1 MKPREFGKPVLTEL
15 HHFSDASTSGYGQCS
30 YVRLKNSANEIA
42 CAFVMGKSRVVP
54 VKPVT
59 IPRLELAAAVMSIKV
74 ASVLN
79 QELDFE
85 NIKHVY
91 WTDSKVVL
99 GYISNEARR
108 FHVYVANRVQQIKAH
123 SNTSQW
129 KYVNSSENPADIAS
143 RGLNADEL
151 VNNSVWLKGPE
162 FLWKPDV
169 SMTEPETFMVDPS
182 DPELKGIQSLSC
194 STESS
199 EPFSLLER
207 LEYFSSWHCARRA
220 VALCQRFIA
229 KLRQR
234 VSEKSK
240 METSGSQKKGSY
252 NCTLTVEEIGRAELE
267 IIRHVQAHSFKS
279 EISFL
284 RRNGIFGAPSDRK
297 AHTNRQ
303 KGLRGKSD
311 LRRLDPFLDDSGIL
325 HIGGRIQ
332 NAKIPEEIKYP
343 VVLPKRSHITD
354 LIVCHFHDKTLHQGR
369 GMTVNEIRNNGF
381 WIIGCSSIV
390 SNLIRNCVT
399 YRRLRGTLQDQ
410 KMSDLPSDRL
420 EPSPPFTYCAVDF
433 FGPFY
438 IKEGRKELKRYGVL
452 FTCLMS
458 RAVHV
463 ETSNTLETDSFINC
477 LRRFIAV
484 RGPIR
489 QLRSDRGTNF
499 VGAENELRMAL
510 NELDDQRI
518 KQFLLKENCDCDVFE
533 FKMNVPSASHMGG
546 VWERQIRSVR
556 NVLVTLLHKHGQQLD
571 DESLRTFLIESAAI
585 VNSRPLTVENIN
597 DPLSATPL
605 TPNHLLTQKSKV
617 ILPPPFQS
625 TCRYLRK
632 RWRRTQYL
640 VNEFWV

>member
-1 MKPREFGKPVLTEL
+1 M
-15 HHFSDASTSGYGQCS
+15 
-30 YVRLKNSANEIA
+30 
-42 CAFVMGKSRVVP
+42 
-54 VKPVT
+54 
-59 IPRLELAAAVMSIKV
+59 
-74 ASVLN
+74 
-79 QELDFE
+79 
-85 NIKHVY
+85 
-91 WTDSKVVL
+91 
-99 GYISNEARR
+99 
-108 FHVYVANRVQQIKAH
+108 
-123 SNTSQW
+123 
-129 KYVNSSENPADIAS
+129 
-143 RGLNADEL
+143 
-151 VNNSVWLKGPE
+151 
-162 FLWKPDV
+162 
-169 SMTEPETFMVDPS
+169 
-182 DPELKGIQSLSC
+182 
-194 STESS
+194 
-199 EPFSLLER
+199 
-207 LEYFSSWHCARRA
+207 
-220 VALCQRFIA
+220 
-229 KLRQR
+229 
-234 VSEKSK
+234 
-240 METSGSQKKGSY
+240 
-252 NCTLTVEEIGRAELE
+252 
-267 IIRHVQAHSFKS
+267 
-279 EISFL
+279 
-284 RRNGIFGAPSDRK
+284 
-297 AHTNRQ
+297 
-303 KGLRGKSD
+303 
-311 LRRLDPFLDDSGIL
+311 RRLDPFLDDSGIL

-354 LIVCHFHDKTLHQGR
+354 LIVCHFHDKTLHQDR

-399 YRRLRGTLQDQ
+399 CRRLRGTLQDK

-463 ETSNTLETDSFINC
+463 ETSNTLETHSFINC

-484 RGPIR
+484 RGLIR

-499 VGAENELRMAL
+499 VGAENELWMAL

-546 VWERQIRSVR
+546 VWEHPIRSVR

-585 VNSRPLTVENIN
+585 VNIRPLTVENIN

-617 ILPPPFQS
+617 ILPPPGDFQS
-625 TCRYLRK
+625 TCRYSRK
-632 RWRRTQYL
+632 RWGRTQYL
-640 VNEFWV
+640 VNEFWVRWRLEYLQNLQLRQKWLKGKRNIAVGDVVILKDENQPRNSWRLGRVVETYTEDDGLLRKVKLPLADANLNFKGKRTAACSFLERPVHKLILLLETEEIPVKEPQFV